1 MASMSFRTARLLRGF
16 VRAALIAALAL
27 CLAPAP
33 PEVLAAGEKRILV
46 QGRLLDDKGA
56 PLAGWPVSLI
66 RTKRYVELTRKV
78 IGGDVDLAA
87 RVQADKDGFFT
98 IDIPRERGYQFYYLR
113 FLDPEVFDPVQYVAP
128 ADWEIT
134 STAKRGRLTQINKVI
149 AHTPDWD
156 ELQRRLESVGGE
168 TTTRG
173 RVLRTIGL
181 PEKTATTSDGAEEWW
196 YFSRGIMYTFRGDQP
211 VGEQRFEPVVS
222 AAAPPAGC

>member
-1 MASMSFRTARLLRGF
+1 MSRLLRGF
-16 VRAALIAALAL
+16 VRAALIAALAVSV
-27 CLAPAP
+27 APAP
-33 PEVLAAGEKRILV
+33 PGPLAAGEKRILV

-78 IGGDVDLAA
+78 IGGDVDVAA

-98 IDIPRERGYQFYYLR
+98 IDIPRDRGYQFYYLR
-113 FLDPEVFDPVQYVAP
+113 FIDPEVFDPVQYIAP

-134 STAKRGRLTQINKVI
+134 NTAKRGRLTQINKVI
-149 AHTPDWD
+149 AHKPDWD
-156 ELQRRLESVGGE
+156 ELQRRLAAGGGE
-168 TTTRG
+168 GTTRG

-181 PEKTATTSDGAEEWW
+181 PENTVPATDGAEEWW

-211 VGEQRFEPVVS
+211 VGEQRFEPVVAT
-222 AAAPPAGC
+222 AASGS